1 MEHMGE
7 DRVAVDRQG
16 RNVGE
21 LRAGAAGPGGTWW
34 SGAGRAVSR
43 AAERCGG
50 AGVGLRGSGQ
60 PGEDPLPLPR
70 EKPLEVGRLLPW
82 RGGAGRQGSDESS
95 RVSQKPRQ
103 FPDQ

>member
-50 AGVGLRGSGQ
+50 GRSGAAGLRTARGRPAAPAEGEAFGGGMAATVERRGWTPGLRRIKQGQ
-60 PGEDPLPLPR
+60 PEA
-70 EKPLEVGRLLPW
+70 ET
-82 RGGAGRQGSDESS
+82 
-95 RVSQKPRQ
+95 VS
-103 FPDQ
+103 